1 MEENIVHTVREWCAS
16 ITQMNKEVDRDGWS
30 EVMNMATFANYL
42 IFDIIGRLAFGTSFN
57 LIHQEDNRYVL
68 HLMTQMMRFVYTV
81 SGSQTH
87 QIPIEKR
94 EH

>member
-16 ITQMNKEVDRDGWS
+16 IAQTDKKLRQDGWS
-30 EVMNMATFANYL
+30 EAMNMATFANYL

-57 LIHQEDNRYVL
+57 LIHQEENRYVL

-81 SGSQTH
+81 SRSLF
-87 QIPIEKR
+87 KLM
-94 EH
+94 